1 MHPTAVPASPPL
13 SLDPLTSASSH
24 TSVLVMDSSGTAE
37 GSADSP
43 ASSDSSSSSEEG
55 SEFEDE
61 ADLVEDLFH
70 PQRLIRRKRKRI
82 ARQMECSQKCV
93 TQSLVGCIPA
103 LTWLPRYSPRKD
115 LITDVVAGLILAIVA
130 VPQGMAYALLAG
142 LPPIYGLYS
151 CLVPP
156 AVYAILGGSREM
168 HIGPVA
174 LLSLLVA
181 NALAEL
187 TPLSSTP
194 DAYRQDLAVMLSIMS
209 GIVLIA
215 TSAMRLGFA
224 VSFLSDSVLSAYNC
238 ASAYLILTSQLP
250 SFLGL
255 HPPPN
260 QGFVEAYIHIFSS
273 FGEMHPMSLLLGCLS
288 VGVLLVVD
296 AGNARFQPRIPLPGQ
311 LVVVVLGTV
320 LTYVA
325 GLDGAPYNVKVIGFI
340 PSGLPRFSL
349 PGADT
354 SRYQVALPPIASNS
368 SAAEQQAAL
377 DASLLDPSLQ
387 LLSFPTIRSLV
398 QPACMLA
405 LISYIIT
412 ISIAKDFATRSNEAR
427 SKAMQAREK
436 AAVDAK
442 AAVEAGMPPSA
453 AVVVGSSASGAAGA
467 MANPSASGITI
478 AAEVIVDPNQELL
491 ALGLCNLLG
500 GFVQCYPSGGALSRS
515 LLVRNVGVRSS
526 LHNIVSV
533 FALMMVLL
541 FLTPLLHYLPF
552 SVLAAIVFVALK
564 SLLLQ
569 VSEGVRLF
577 HLRKSDFL
585 QWGFTFGATLM
596 FDTQTGISAGVVTSL
611 LMLLKQTSRP
621 PVATLGRLAHTDLY
635 RNVRHYPLA
644 HTYRGILAF
653 RFDAPLHFSNKDFF
667 RAQLSKHMKRAQE
680 REFKMHRRAAS
691 TNSTLA
697 GGARTPRMQRLKARW
712 GHMGAQARAI
722 ARNVAVKL
730 ALLPHPSHHPPV
742 AAVAA
747 EVAELNT
754 TGGGMLSSRA
764 QRRLSQ
770 SLPRSLLDDM
780 RATQIHEG
788 ANMSRSLSL
797 DQTDPGLK
805 AQQEAELISAA
816 QAVVDEVVTEAME
829 EKEAAEAAE
838 NLAVGADDA
847 DDANDDDAAVELS
860 LSDCAIRYVVLD
872 CSSLVDADDAALRML
887 ASLPS
892 QLEVQFLYCGLNKAM
907 QDLLLRLHMLRPQE
921 PTPPAAAAASAVVH
935 AHPALLGQSS
945 PDLEAPVC
953 LDRPFASV
961 HEAVKTLVEL
971 RLKHEAVLKAQR
983 RAEMQMQQQRR

>member
-1 MHPTAVPASPPL
+1 MQPTAAPSSALPPADGLVNPSTSILVVDPASTGVE
-13 SLDPLTSASSH
+13 STD
-24 TSVLVMDSSGTAE
+24 G
-37 GSADSP
+37 G
-43 ASSDSSSSSEEG
+43 SSSEEG
-55 SEFEDE
+55 SEYEDE

-70 PQRLIRRKRKRI
+70 PQKLIRRKRKRI
-82 ARQMECSQKCV
+82 ARQMDCSQKCV
-93 TQSLVGCIPA
+93 TQTLVGCIPA
-103 LTWLPRYSPRKD
+103 LTWLPRYNPKAD
-115 LITDVVAGLILAIVA
+115 LLTDVVAGLILAIVA

-156 AVYAILGGSREM
+156 VVYAILGGSKEM

-194 DAYRQDLAVMLSIMS
+194 DAYRQDLAVMLSILS
-209 GIVLIA
+209 GLVLIA

-255 HPPPN
+255 RPPSN
-260 QGFVEAYIHIFSS
+260 QGFVEAYIHIFSTI
-273 FGEMHPMSLLLGCLS
+273 GEMHPMSLLLGCMS
-288 VGVLLVVD
+288 VLVLLAVD
-296 AGNARFQPRIPLPGQ
+296 KGNARFKPRIPLPGQ
-311 LVVVVLGTV
+311 LVVVLLGTAI
-320 LTYVA
+320 TYA
-325 GLDGAPYNVKVIGFI
+325 ARLDQAPYNVKVIGFI
-340 PSGLPRFSL
+340 PSGLPSVSL

-354 SRYQVALPPIASNS
+354 SRYQMLPQTLATNS

-377 DASLLDPSLQ
+377 DAALLNPSLQ
-387 LLSFPTIRSLV
+387 VLSFPTIRSLV

-412 ISIAKDFATRSNEAR
+412 ISIAKDFATRANEAR
-427 SKAMQAREK
+427 SKALQARDK
-436 AAVDAK
+436 AAAE
-442 AAVEAGMPPSA
+442 AA
-453 AVVVGSSASGAAGA
+453 
-467 MANPSASGITI
+467 ANPSSAVAAAPSGVTI
-478 AAEVIVDPNQELL
+478 AAEVVVDPNQELL
-491 ALGLCNLLG
+491 ALGLCNVLG

-515 LLVRNVGVRSS
+515 LLVKNVGVRSS

-533 FALMMVLL
+533 LALMLVLL

-564 SLLLQ
+564 SLLMQ

-577 HLRKSDFL
+577 HLRKTDFL
-585 QWGFTFGATLM
+585 QWLFTFGATLL

-680 REFKMHRRAAS
+680 KEYQAHRTAVS
-691 TNSTLA
+691 INSTIH
-697 GGARTPRMQRLKARW
+697 ARTPRMQRLKARW

-730 ALLPHPSHHPPV
+730 ALIPQPQSLQPPPLV
-742 AAVAA
+742 TAVSGD
-747 EVAELNT
+747 VSPLNT
-754 TGGGMLSSRA
+754 TGGGGMLSTRA

-788 ANMSRSLSL
+788 ANMSASLSL
-797 DQTDPGLK
+797 DETDPALR
-805 AQQEAELISAA
+805 AQQEADLLSAA
-816 QAVVDEVVTEAME
+816 QAVVDEVVTEALE
-829 EKEAAEAAE
+829 EKEAAEEAE
-838 NLAVGADDA
+838 NLAVGADQA
-847 DDANDDDAAVELS
+847 EESDDEEEGRDLTLA
-860 LSDCAIRYVVLD
+860 DCAIRYVVLD

-887 ASLPS
+887 AALPS
-892 QLEVQFLYCGLNKAM
+892 QLEVSFLYCGLNRAM
-907 QDLLLRLHMLRPQE
+907 QDLLVKLHMIKPHAE
-921 PTPPAAAAASAVVH
+921 PTPASASVVH

-945 PDLEAPVC
+945 AEAPVC

-971 RLKHEAVLKAQR
+971 RLKHEAVAKAQR
-983 RAEMQMQQQRR
+983 RVEAAQQRL